1 MRAIDADAL
10 HKRIKAKNTSNAM
23 MRVMKAECLAEI
35 DDAPTIEP
43 ERKTG
48 KWIPCSE
55 RLPELD
61 EDGYSDKVL
70 VCFAN
75 FTGCEIC
82 EYRDCDDCH
91 GWYVGDTD
99 DNPEDIGIH
108 VVAWMPLPEPY
119 KEGEQN
125 ED

>member
-1 MRAIDADAL
+1 MSRLIDADAL

-48 KWIPCSE
+48 RWIYEEVIHGHCSCCGFLAIYQE
-55 RLPELD
+55 TD
-61 EDGYSDKVL
+61 VFGYDF
-70 VCFAN
+70 CPNCGADM
-75 FTGCEIC
+75 
-82 EYRDCDDCH
+82 R
-91 GWYVGDTD
+91 
-99 DNPEDIGIH
+99 
-108 VVAWMPLPEPY
+108 
-119 KEGEQN
+119 GEQN